1 MLRSR
6 ERAILILGG
15 AAAVLIL
22 LVAFA
27 VIPGVNK
34 VRTLSR
40 ASFLAERELADL
52 RGMRPELTR
61 LDREVRPKAAR
72 VAATANP
79 SESPLSRLTAVIQ
92 EAGFPPSSVSLKSA
106 GARSGE
112 YFSEESFDL
121 KVDNITY
128 LEALRLLSRLENG
141 PLPVVVRT
149 AQFKSRYD
157 DGRYLDATLRLG
169 FLKPSAK

>member
-15 AAAVLIL
+15 AAAALVL
-22 LVAFA
+22 LVVFA
-27 VIPGVNK
+27 VIPGVSK
-34 VRTLSR
+34 VTTLSR
-40 ASFLAERELADL
+40 ASSLAERELADV

-61 LDREVRPKAAR
+61 LDQEVRPKAAR
-72 VAATANP
+72 VAATANR
-79 SESPLSRLTAVIQ
+79 SEATLSRLTAALQ
-92 EAGFPPSSVSLKSA
+92 EAGFPPSAVSLKSA
-106 GARSGE
+106 GTRDGE

-128 LEALRLLSRLENG
+128 LEALSLLSRLENG

-157 DGRYLDATLRLG
+157 DSRYLDATLRLG